1 MAATE
6 TLTAERILQA
16 TEEVL
21 RRHGPAK
28 ATVVDVARALG
39 VSHGSVY
46 RHFRTKAALREA
58 VTKRWLDRTSE
69 ALDGIAGD
77 GSRDPETRLRDW
89 LAALF
94 TAKRRKAGDD
104 PELFA
109 TYSVLAG
116 EQVGAVAEHIDE
128 LTEQVTRIVADGVA
142 AGVFHSE
149 DPAVSARAVFQATG
163 RFHDPAYAGSGTG
176 ARRTRTSRRRWI
188 CCCGGCGP
196 DTSAAPGAGRRWLI
210 AQFPAPL
217 KGAPSCGQS
226 CRWGDGG
233 TSRSSKAE
241 SGGGWA
247 QRHLCSA
254 GCGSSVAGRAVPR
267 APERALPPPR
277 WRGLWGTPRAW
288 VLRTATC

>member
-1 MAATE
+1 M
-6 TLTAERILQA
+6 
-16 TEEVL
+16 L
-21 RRHGPAK
+21 RPHGPAK
-28 ATVVDVARALG
+28 ATVGAVARALG

-77 GSRDPETRLRDW
+77 ASRAPEARLRDW

-116 EQVGAVAEHIDE
+116 EQVGAVVEHIDE

-142 AGVFHSE
+142 AGVFHSD

-163 RFHDPAYAGSGTG
+163 RFHDPAHAGEWDS
-176 ARRTRTSRRRWI
+176 
-188 CCCGGCGP
+188 
-196 DTSAAPGAGRRWLI
+196 
-210 AQFPAPL
+210 
-217 KGAPSCGQS
+217 
-226 CRWGDGG
+226 
-233 TSRSSKAE
+233 
-241 SGGGWA
+241 
-247 QRHLCSA
+247 
-254 GCGSSVAGRAVPR
+254 
-267 APERALPPPR
+267 PEADADFEATVDLLL
-277 WRGLWGTPRAW
+277 RGLRA
-288 VLRTATC
+288 